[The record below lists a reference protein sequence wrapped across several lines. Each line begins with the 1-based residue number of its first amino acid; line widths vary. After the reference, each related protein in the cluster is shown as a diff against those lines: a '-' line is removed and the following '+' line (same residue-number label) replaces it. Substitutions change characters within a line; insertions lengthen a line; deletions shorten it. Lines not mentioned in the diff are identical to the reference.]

1 MVLPLNYSLFCSMES
16 GEEIC
21 QEFSIDR
28 CVSAGGIKETLG
40 LAEIEIGIEMVG
52 SQWLSLRVISS

>member
-1 MVLPLNYSLFCSMES
+1 MES

-52 SQWLSLRVISS
+52 SQWLSLRVISSWRVALV